1 MGWGIKMQ
9 NQFFV
14 NHEGPHFIDF
24 IKEHLGTCKEF
35 IFSVSFI
42 KHSGLSLIK
51 KDIIHALDRGVMG
64 KIITSTYQNFTDTVS
79 LSEFLNLMKKYTN
92 FECHLEKNNLSD
104 GGMHTKGYLF
114 NHGMTYTLLVG
125 STNLTRFALL
135 HNIEWNLV
143 HTSISKT
150 GVYQDAENQFYK
162 MWDKTELLTQKNIDR
177 YAVQLEYAIEKWDM
191 DYFQETVS
199 TIKPNYLQRKAL
211 KELRRFR
218 DQGVHKALIIA
229 ATGSGKTYLAAFD
242 ARNYGASRLL
252 FVVHRESILHD
263 AMRTFQNVFGQSKT
277 YGYYT
282 GTEKDISSDFLFAT
296 NLTLANNLDVFD
308 DDFFQYIVLD
318 EVHHAA
324 ASTYQKIINYF
335 KPEFLLGL
343 TATPDRM
350 DNQDIYGLFDK
361 NVPFDLPLR
370 DAIINDLVVPFHYYG
385 IRNQLISYDE
395 KEAKTFIRQIGSSEN
410 GIFIK
415 EEIERYKPLQ
425 GKLKAI
431 GFCSTTEHA
440 RLMSE
445 VMNQLGYHSI
455 HLQAYNN
462 TGERLSAFKDL
473 QDESHP
479 LEIIFAVDILNEG
492 VDIPGIN
499 MVLFIRPTD
508 SPVIFLQQLG
518 RGLRKYP
525 GKDYLTVLDF
535 IGNSYKRS
543 IQIIRALG
551 TLSKSTVLE
560 KKLLINLL
568 RDDFKEID
576 IPGVEINF
584 DALSK
589 EDIEQYLVRS
599 NFNTTDYLKKDFEN
613 FKRFIKAEPY
623 PSHMDYLN
631 HDIAPDLMR
640 FLKSRIGGKKNVSYY
655 RFLSRIDQQVPVFNE
670 EEIAFIDFISD
681 MLPLVRVE
689 EFALIKELIEG
700 ERTIEELKNVIEY
713 EYDFYREDQFDNAI
727 KHLLNQH
734 LSEREKE
741 ESYDFV
747 SIHDETLKFNVSL
760 ENATFKNHIE
770 DILSYGIA
778 RYQDEF
784 GIYEGTF
791 KRYRNYTTEQM
802 MMMLCER
809 YYRFYKGTKI
819 EKDGTI
825 YILANLKKDEN
836 KPEHQKYR
844 DHFKTS
850 QIFQWESET
859 NTTLDSHR
867 GLIGSKV
874 AHLFIRKIA
883 DEDGITLPYT
893 YIGTGK
899 LVNPIVSDNPKKTLI
914 FDVLLDRPIPEYLHY
929 DFKIEEENNHE

>member
-1 MGWGIKMQ
+1 MQ

-51 KDIIHALDRGVMG
+51 KEIIQALDSGAIG
-64 KIITSTYQNFTDTVS
+64 KVITSTYQNFTDTVS
-79 LSEFLNLMKKYTN
+79 LKEFLDLMNKYPN

-114 NHGMTYTLLVG
+114 NHGFKFTLLVG
-125 STNLTRFALL
+125 STNLTRYALL
-135 HNIEWNLV
+135 HNIEWNFV
-143 HTSISKT
+143 HTS
-150 GVYQDAENQFYK
+150 
-162 MWDKTELLTQKNIDR
+162 
-177 YAVQLEYAIEKWDM
+177 
-191 DYFQETVS
+191 
-199 TIKPNYLQRKAL
+199 
-211 KELRRFR
+211 
-218 DQGVHKALIIA
+218 LIIA

-263 AMRTFQNVFGQSKT
+263 AMRTFQNVFGHSRT
-277 YGYYT
+277 YGFYT
-282 GTEKDISSDFLFAT
+282 GTEKDLSSDFVFAT

-324 ASTYQKIINYF
+324 ASTYQKIINNF

-410 GIFIK
+410 GEFIN
-415 EEIERYKPLQ
+415 EEIKKYKPLDS
-425 GKLKAI
+425 KLKAI

-473 QDESHP
+473 QDENHP

-508 SPVIFLQQLG
+508 SPVVFLQQLG

-568 RDDFKEID
+568 RDNFKEID

-599 NFNTTDYLKKDFEN
+599 NFNTTDYLQKDFEN

-640 FLKSRIGGKKNVSYY
+640 FIKSRIGGKKNVSYY

-689 EFALIKELIEG
+689 EFVILKELIEG
-700 ERTIEELKNVIEY
+700 ERTLDELKYIIRNDY
-713 EYDFYREDQFDNAI
+713 EIYREDQFDNAV
-727 KHLLNQH
+727 HHVLNQH
-734 LSEREKE
+734 LSEKEKE
-741 ESYDFV
+741 ESYNFV
-747 SIHDETLKFNVSL
+747 LKDNQSL
-760 ENATFKNHIE
+760 KININLDNSSFKNHVI

-791 KRYRNYTTEQM
+791 KRYLNYTTEQM

-836 KPEHQKYR
+836 KPVHQKYR

-859 NTTLDSHR
+859 NTTMESHR

-899 LVNPIVSDNPKKTLI
+899 LVNPFESDNPKKTLI
-914 FDVLLDRPIPEYLHY
+914 FDVLLDHPIPEYLHY